1 MANLGCPVKKT
12 QFVPKINLSEPINPT
27 LARIE
32 PSTSLERCPARRTC
46 AFCICCKGAGGGDGK
61 GAAGLGLSC
70 WPKLKSNAVLQ
81 VGFCSHLIHTLLGWL
96 QDLRSHSISFLYIA
110 KPPAIYAGGN
120 DGSEISCLF
129 FSPKSRLREETKNGR
144 HQSKV
149 GSLPVTQTIQTET
162 CERRDYHFRVKQ
174 TGRQQTGRTSVRA
187 LGMAAA
193 PSWPP
198 TFTTALEKGLQLQNW
213 TQQRAPWPRGCAPHL
228 EAPDDSIAQRPSG
241 HGTEAS
247 RLECSNYW
255 HKLLAP
261 EQLRAVDECSPEW

>member
-1 MANLGCPVKKT
+1 MSGP
-12 QFVPKINLSEPINPT
+12 
-27 LARIE
+27 
-32 PSTSLERCPARRTC
+32 
-46 AFCICCKGAGGGDGK
+46 
-61 GAAGLGLSC
+61 
-70 WPKLKSNAVLQ
+70 
-81 VGFCSHLIHTLLGWL
+81 SHLCLLHLLQRCRWRGWKGRCWAGPEL
-96 QDLRSHSISFLYIA
+96 LAKVEIKCCSSGWILLPSDTHLAGMASRPSFSFYLILVYCETTCYLCRWQRRFRDL
-110 KPPAIYAGGN
+110 
-120 DGSEISCLF
+120 LF
-129 FSPKSRLREETKNGR
+129 VFSPKSRLREETKNGR

-247 RLECSNYW
+247 RLECSNCW